1 MVFTHFSPEWEKK
14 TLQFCLQNNL
24 HKYSKM
30 YSHSYPFIPPSFS
43 FYYFVLY
50 FFKLWM
56 CNFFIFFLLYLF
68 CLLYF
73 GQWCTA
79 LNGKLCLKYVNFDLF
94 SLLLWLDNGL
104 IKKQKH
110 LP

>member
-14 TLQFCLQNNL
+14 KLLQFCLQNNL

-56 CNFFIFFLLYLF
+56 CNFFIFFFALPVLF
-68 CLLYF
+68 
-73 GQWCTA
+73 A
-79 LNGKLCLKYVNFDLF
+79 
-94 SLLLWLDNGL
+94 LLWTMVHS
-104 IKKQKH
+104 IKW
-110 LP
+110 